1 MTPLQP
7 VNEPFQQKQR
17 EPPIESRNP
26 GSRERPPTADSGV
39 AQGSNQAFPPRKST
53 VKAEGSAYND
63 GFGYYSETVQFE
75 DVPGKCKWPVRVG
88 STCRVT
94 NVDLFFGIAP
104 LWVQVE
110 LGQLSLREK
119 WSWKP
124 GAAAGFAA
132 VFDGKIIRPL
142 ELDGP

>member
-1 MTPLQP
+1 MSPSNKNNANRLSSLAIRALANDRRLQIL
-7 VNEPFQQKQR
+7 EWLKD
-17 EPPIESRNP
+17 
-26 GSRERPPTADSGV
+26 PTRH
-39 AQGSNQAFPPRKST
+39 FPPRKST

-104 LWVQVE
+104 LWVQVD